1 MPYLTLHG
9 QADDKSCLN
18 CMHTI
23 QREQTAGRKSP
34 SRRNFQICFIFCNS
48 SVTFSDAKVLYTH
61 WCLLHLSLSR
71 AFSPLIS
78 KTMLHSMFAEQQSR
92 GWKTYIHKQQKLKFP
107 WDTKPLWTMQKLNKV
122 IRRLNWLLLCTLIP
136 QLFVFPGTAVNS
148 KKPNKLILTWNVRDH
163 DQDQECIVVKWKIVL
178 VR

>member
-1 MPYLTLHG
+1 MDKQTTKVALTAWTQYKENRLQG
-9 QADDKSCLN
+9 
-18 CMHTI
+18 
-23 QREQTAGRKSP
+23 GKSP
-34 SRRNFQICFIFCNS
+34 SRRNFQICLIFCNS
-48 SVTFSDAKVLYTH
+48 SVTFSGSKALYTH
-61 WCLLHLSLSR
+61 RCLLHLSLSR

-78 KTMLHSMFAEQQSR
+78 KTMLHSTFAEQQSR